1 MESISNVKRWH
12 SFVLYKGLLF
22 PSVNLETTDLCRDYF
37 CLSQGSVSFQQEFD
51 FSVFYWLLQ
60 DLSDC

>member
-12 SFVLYKGLLF
+12 SSVLYKALLF
-22 PSVNLETTDLCRDYF
+22 SSVNPETTDLYRDYF
-37 CLSQGSVSFQQEFD
+37 YLSQGSVSFQQEFD
-51 FSVFYWLLQ
+51 FSMFYWLLR

>member
-12 SFVLYKGLLF
+12 SFVLYKALLF
-22 PSVNLETTDLCRDYF
+22 SSVNPETTDLRRDYF
-37 CLSQGSVSFQQEFD
+37 YLSQGSASFQQEFD
-51 FSVFYWLLQ
+51 FSMFYWLLR